1 MSMTESAFSP
11 LKLVA
16 GSVEFFSR
24 FYWKFHSL
32 IKKHSP
38 HLWASCRDTVYFVLM
53 RGVCVHVCPY
63 VSLCVHICLCMCVSV
78 RVCVRLNSFI
88 KAQGRN
94 QTTPTMK
101 SKFPRPLSAC
111 LRPGL
116 NQCLLGRTLV

>member
-1 MSMTESAFSP
+1 MTMTESAFSP

-53 RGVCVHVCPY
+53 RDVCVRARVSICVHVRVCPY
-63 VSLCVHICLCMCVSV
+63 VSLCIHICLCPCVSV
-78 RVCVRLNSFI
+78 
-88 KAQGRN
+88 
-94 QTTPTMK
+94 
-101 SKFPRPLSAC
+101 C
-111 LRPGL
+111 LK
-116 NQCLLGRTLV
+116 